1 MTDRAEGDFARGF
14 TRGFKGISEFHFL
27 LPGNFAEENPRAGL
41 ERTLELIAEGERLG
55 YAGAWSRQR
64 HLERGVSS
72 AAVFLAAATQ
82 RTTRIKLG
90 TAVIQLGY
98 ETPFRLAEDLAMADV
113 LSGGRLQA
121 GVSAGPP
128 PFGRLLGDLLY
139 DGDPEK
145 IDYSHVRAERLARAI
160 RSEPLHDEALAGNA
174 AGAQI
179 PRLQP
184 VAQGLADRLWYGG
197 GSLKSA
203 VWAGGAGFRLLSGN
217 IVTGEQTE
225 DFFAAQNAL
234 IDAFQASW
242 RGRGAAE
249 VGLGRVILPTD
260 SASPSTRRRY
270 AEFAASRDAR
280 TKAPQGE
287 RRTLFL
293 PDLVGTTQEI
303 AERLRAD
310 PVVGRVSSLRLEA
323 PYEFEAEDYAQIL
336 HDGTALFRLLAPA
349 SAAPAL

>member
-1 MTDRAEGDFARGF
+1 MVDF
-14 TRGFKGISEFHFL
+14 TGISELHFL
-27 LPGNFAEENPRAGL
+27 IPGNFEEENPRAGL
-41 ERTLELIAEGERLG
+41 ERTLDLIAEGEKLG
-55 YAGAWSRQR
+55 YAGAWVRQR

-98 ETPFRLAEDLAMADV
+98 ETPFRLAEDLAMVDV
-113 LSGGRLQA
+113 LSGGRLQV

-128 PFGRLLGDLLY
+128 PFGPLLGDLLY
-139 DGDPEK
+139 DGDPER
-145 IDYSHVRAERLARAI
+145 IDYSHARAERLAWAI
-160 RSEPLHDEALAGNA
+160 RAEPLHKESLAGNA
-174 AGAQI
+174 ASAQI

-203 VWAGGAGFRLLSGN
+203 AWAGRAGFRLLGGN
-217 IVTGEQTE
+217 IVTGERTE
-225 DFFAAQNAL
+225 DFLTAQNAL
-234 IDAFQASW
+234 LDAFQANW
-242 RGRGAAE
+242 RGSGPAPEA
-249 VGLGRVILPTD
+249 GLGRVILPTD
-260 SASPSTRRRY
+260 SASPATRRRY
-270 AEFAASRDAR
+270 VEFAASRDAR
-280 TKAPQGE
+280 TRAPQGE

-293 PDLVGTTQEI
+293 PDIVGSTEEI

-310 PVVGRVSSLRLEA
+310 SVVSRVSSLRLEL

-336 HDGTALFRLLAPA
+336 HDGIRLRGLLAPERKA
-349 SAAPAL
+349 EPLGA